1 MPQAF
6 SNDIDLVR
14 PTQYTVPPGKKA
26 KQPAPEP
33 WILPVFELLQIND
46 FQLQGAPNLPP
57 NVDNSDPLALFR
69 LFFTDEI
76 MDNITAWTNAYVE
89 QH

>member
-1 MPQAF
+1 MPTTY

-33 WILPVFELLQIND
+33 WILPAFKPLQIDD
-46 FQLQGAPNLPP
+46 FQLQGEPCLPR

-69 LFFTDEI
+69 LFFTNKI
-76 MDNITAWTNAYVE
+76 MDNIMEWINAYVE
-89 QH
+89 